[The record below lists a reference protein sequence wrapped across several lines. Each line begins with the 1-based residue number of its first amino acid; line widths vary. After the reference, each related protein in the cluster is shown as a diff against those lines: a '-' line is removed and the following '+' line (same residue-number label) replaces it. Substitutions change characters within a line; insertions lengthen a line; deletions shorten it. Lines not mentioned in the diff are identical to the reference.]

1 MVRKDCKMVLC
12 FNKLWKLLID
22 RGMTRTEMRLAAGI
36 STSTLAKLN
45 EGGEVNTAILV
56 KICNALNCGLEDIV
70 EYHPSRNNKEPES
83 KDWKRS

>member
-1 MVRKDCKMVLC
+1 MGKVKTMVLC
-12 FNKLWKLLID
+12 FNRLWKLLID

-70 EYHPSRNNKEPES
+70 EYHPAGMDKKP
-83 KDWKRS
+83 KRKIGNER